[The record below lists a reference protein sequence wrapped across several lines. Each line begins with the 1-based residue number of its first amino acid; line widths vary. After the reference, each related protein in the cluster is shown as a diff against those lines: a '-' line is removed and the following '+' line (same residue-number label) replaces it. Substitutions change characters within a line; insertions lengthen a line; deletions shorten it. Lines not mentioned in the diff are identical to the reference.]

1 MYKYLCDE
9 KHEYVLSKQ
18 FVRAGTSI
26 GANIH
31 EAVNGQS
38 RKDFLSKMYIAFKE
52 ATETEYWIKILTS
65 TNYISETESNSILI
79 DCVEIKKILNSIVKT
94 TKSE

>member
-1 MYKYLCDE
+1 MNAELVFKKLRIIMKDNIILDKSISFAIRVVNMYKYLCDE
-9 KHEYVLSKQ
+9 KHEYILSKQ

-38 RKDFLSKMYIAFKE
+38 RKDFLSKMYIAFNS
-52 ATETEYWIKILTS
+52 AFCILHS
-65 TNYISETESNSILI
+65 
-79 DCVEIKKILNSIVKT
+79 
-94 TKSE
+94 